1 MPDGKPARRGRKSD
15 WSQFIVQHTP
25 GAIIGTDAQRRIT
38 EFNPAAEKLT
48 GYRRQEALGQPLAQ
62 ILNCQGEEAGS
73 ALERAMRGKGA
84 ETLECLM
91 RNRTG
96 EAVPVM
102 VSVLPMR
109 EQTELLGVGIII
121 RDLTPVKRLET
132 ERRHLVNMFAHDLK
146 TPVVGMGGLIRRL
159 LQGKA
164 GPLTDQQSRY
174 LETIDREMTRLE
186 KLITSFLELAR
197 LDLRLLT
204 PRQEAIQVVEECREV
219 INLMAPLAEAKGMK
233 LEVRFSGKLP
243 PVWVDAL
250 LFRRVLENLL
260 GNAIKFSPP
269 GTAVLLQVAEA
280 GHKLRFAVQ
289 DQGPGISP
297 EELPHLFEFFYRGR
311 AASGQEGFGLGL
323 ATVKR
328 IVEAHGGR
336 LGVDSVPG
344 RGATFYFTLP
354 EENVINEGVAKVS

>member
-1 MPDGKPARRGRKSD
+1 
-15 WSQFIVQHTP
+15 
-25 GAIIGTDAQRRIT
+25 
-38 EFNPAAEKLT
+38 
-48 GYRRQEALGQPLAQ
+48 
-62 ILNCQGEEAGS
+62 
-73 ALERAMRGKGA
+73 
-84 ETLECLM
+84 
-91 RNRTG
+91 
-96 EAVPVM
+96 
-102 VSVLPMR
+102 
-109 EQTELLGVGIII
+109 
-121 RDLTPVKRLET
+121 
-132 ERRHLVNMFAHDLK
+132 MFAHDLK

-159 LQGKA
+159 LQGKV
-164 GPLTDQQSRY
+164 GPLTDRQSSY

-219 INLMAPLAEAKGMK
+219 INLMTPLAEAKGMK
-233 LEVRFSGKLP
+233 LEPRFSGKLP

-260 GNAIKFSPP
+260 SNAIKFSPP
-269 GTAVLLQVAEA
+269 GTAVLLQVAEE

-323 ATVKR
+323 ATVRR

-336 LGVDSVPG
+336 LLVDSVPG

-354 EENVINEGVAKVS
+354 KRNVINEGVAKVS

>member
-1 MPDGKPARRGRKSD
+1 MPKGKPAMRGRKND
-15 WSQFIVQHTP
+15 WSQFIVQHSPNAVIT
-25 GAIIGTDAQRRIT
+25 TDAQSCIT

-48 GYRRQEALGQPLAQ
+48 GYRRQEALGQPLPQ

-73 ALERAMRGKGA
+73 ALEQAMRGNAA
-84 ETLECLM
+84 ETYECLM
-91 RNRTG
+91 RSRTG
-96 EAVPVM
+96 ETVPLM
-102 VSVLPMR
+102 LSAFPLR
-109 EQTELLGVGIII
+109 DRTELLGAALII

-146 TPVVGMGGLIRRL
+146 TPVVGMAGLIRRL

-164 GPLTDQQSRY
+164 GPLTAQQLRY
-174 LETIDREMTRLE
+174 LETVNREMTRME

-197 LDLRLLT
+197 LDLRLLS

-219 INLMAPLAEAKGMK
+219 INLLTPLTEAKGIK
-233 LEVRFSGKLP
+233 LEARFSGKLP
-243 PVWVDAL
+243 PLWMDAL

-260 GNAIKFSPP
+260 DNAIKFSPP
-269 GTAVLLQVAEA
+269 ASAVLLQVSEED
-280 GHKLRFAVQ
+280 HELRFAVQ

-297 EELPHLFEFFYRGR
+297 EELPHLSEFFYRGK

-336 LGVDSVPG
+336 LWVDSAPG
-344 RGATFYFTLP
+344 RGATFYFTLR
-354 EENVINEGVAKVS
+354 EEAS

>member
-1 MPDGKPARRGRKSD
+1 MPVGKPATRGRKSD
-15 WSQFIVQHTP
+15 WSKFIVQHSPNAVIT
-25 GAIIGTDAQRRIT
+25 TDAQSCIT

-73 ALERAMRGKGA
+73 ALERARLGKEA
-84 ETLECLM
+84 ETRECLM
-91 RNRTG
+91 RSRTG
-96 EAVPVM
+96 EAVPIM
-102 VSVLPMR
+102 VSTFP
-109 EQTELLGVGIII
+109 LGDQKESLGAALII

-132 ERRHLVNMFAHDLK
+132 QRRNLVNMFAHDLK
-146 TPVVGMGGLIRRL
+146 TPVVGMAGLIRRL
-159 LQGKA
+159 LQGKV
-164 GPLTDQQSRY
+164 GPLTAQQSSY
-174 LETIDREMTRLE
+174 LETVNREMTRME

-219 INLMAPLAEAKGMK
+219 INLLTPLAEAKGMK
-233 LEVRFSGKLP
+233 LEARFSEKLP
-243 PVWVDAL
+243 PLWVDAL

-260 GNAIKFSPP
+260 SNAIKFSPP
-269 GTAVLLQVAEA
+269 GSAVLLQVGEEP
-280 GHKLRFAVQ
+280 HELRFAIQ

-297 EELPHLFEFFYRGR
+297 EELPHLSEFFYRGK

-328 IVEAHGGR
+328 IVQAHGGR
-336 LGVDSVPG
+336 LWVDSAPG

-354 EENVINEGVAKVS
+354 KELA